1 MCWKYFIGNS
11 WSIRSKLFGWW
22 PDEQRVFLTVRGLCN
37 IRPSH
42 SNRLRGR
49 IVVENSNIIN
59 RSGAMRPTNQN
70 VLDLYL
76 ATICSG
82 NVESKD
88 LDYLLTWRQSDNS
101 GDQKLIQHIR
111 AKVASGE
118 IRVLGSN
125 KKLNNLSESQLKL
138 RKTNHGNNSVSKTKL
153 LRDSSWIA
161 LRFSGLIYNQLCT
174 A

>member
-1 MCWKYFIGNS
+1 MVEDSSINNS
-11 WSIRSKLFGWW
+11 SS
-22 PDEQRVFLTVRGLCN
+22 
-37 IRPSH
+37 
-42 SNRLRGR
+42 
-49 IVVENSNIIN
+49 
-59 RSGAMRPTNQN
+59 AMRPTNQN

-153 LRDSSWIA
+153 LRDSS
-161 LRFSGLIYNQLCT
+161 
-174 A
+174 